1 LGGPETSRTIW
12 TQLCSVDGPELV
24 AIQVDVDDDDPSSHA
39 ADSRQG
45 HCLLCFQPSTDPQN
59 PSLAPAT
66 AHAAFVLRVAI
77 ADTPAPRPLAPR
89 LAGVAGPE
97 LAPIQVAVDA
107 DAPSS
112 HAADSRQGHC
122 LLCFQPSTAPQH
134 PSLAPATAHAA
145 FVLRVAIADTP
156 APRSAPAW

>member
-1 LGGPETSRTIW
+1 MLIFRDWPGPFAAKHFTTPTSMARLKARQPVSWLVLLAFLFTTLSPSLAMGLGGPEASRTIW

-77 ADTPAPRPLAPR
+77 ADTPAPR
-89 LAGVAGPE
+89 
-97 LAPIQVAVDA
+97 
-107 DAPSS
+107 
-112 HAADSRQGHC
+112 
-122 LLCFQPSTAPQH
+122 
-134 PSLAPATAHAA
+134 
-145 FVLRVAIADTP
+145 
-156 APRSAPAW
+156 SAPAWSPALARAPPALS